1 MASEHCLFVTFLFVG
16 RRVTFHTIV
25 DIIISNQTMEQLVS
39 YEYCLKER
47 IGKAVEFFESHGID
61 MELEKNSE
69 MKKTVDRRRQFFS
82 VDKDVSVW
90 SLLDL
95 DFDLQRRE

>member
-1 MASEHCLFVTFLFVG
+1 
-16 RRVTFHTIV
+16 
-25 DIIISNQTMEQLVS
+25 
-39 YEYCLKER
+39 
-47 IGKAVEFFESHGID
+47 

-90 SLLDL
+90 SLFDL
-95 DFDLQRRE
+95 DFDLQRRERPRIHIQRPVPCCSLWYGVLTM

>member
-1 MASEHCLFVTFLFVG
+1 
-16 RRVTFHTIV
+16 
-25 DIIISNQTMEQLVS
+25 
-39 YEYCLKER
+39 
-47 IGKAVEFFESHGID
+47 
-61 MELEKNSE
+61 MELEKSSE

-90 SLLDL
+90 SLFDL